1 MFPFSDMRHSCRFSY
16 PDMTHNHR
24 FSYPDMTHNHR
35 FSYPDMTYNRYSPCT
50 MGICLERGGD
60 NVVTCT
66 LDFYWSGELGGWV
79 GGVVKG
85 QVSSYLY
92 LESLPVWG
100 VGGCQRTG
108 E

>member
-1 MFPFSDMRHSCRFSY
+1 MFSFSDMRHSC
-16 PDMTHNHR
+16 R

-50 MGICLERGGD
+50 MGICLERGRD
-60 NVVTCT
+60 NGVVTCT
-66 LDFYWSGELGGWV
+66 LDFYRSGELGG

-100 VGGCQRTG
+100 VGGCQGTD